1 MLTDWVLIARLAH
14 ELREG
19 VAGARVEDAG
29 LLADGRTGIVL
40 RKAGRRTILAFDL
53 FASPPMITLED
64 AELGIAEEPGFVRAL
79 ARSLRNTVVTDVAAR
94 RGDRL
99 LRLRFGSRS
108 RFGVGDE
115 LDLYVELV
123 PRFGNAVL
131 TKGMTVVA
139 AAKEFSA
146 ADNPQRSVV
155 AGSPYAL
162 PPQPP
167 TARVLG
173 DVPPDDAT
181 HDALHVYRRDGSIVQ
196 AYVTALAG
204 YEDAAHE
211 RASSLLEIFAAVR
224 AQNSARASSAGV
236 ERRRDAL
243 LKRLDRRE
251 QKLLG
256 ERQSLEGKRR
266 AAQRRDAIRSE
277 GEGIFAQLHELP
289 EDRRDEAK
297 ERAAE
302 LFAQY
307 RKLGKSLPHIA
318 EREKVVAH
326 VLDAVDTL
334 RWETQRAGADDIADV
349 EAAVAELDPVP
360 NRIAPAARKQKRRM
374 LEVRTESGSRIVVGR
389 SPLEN
394 AHITFRIARPN
405 DVWFHAQG
413 VPGAHVV
420 LSRDDR
426 SPAPAADLE
435 TAASLA
441 AYHSKA
447 QQSGSAAVDFTLRK
461 HVRKQRDAPP
471 GLVWYTHA
479 TTLLVRPKGAAELE
493 QDKRTVRATP

>member
-19 VAGARVEDAG
+19 IAGARVEDVG

-40 RKAGRRTILAFDL
+40 RKAGRRVILAFDL
-53 FASPPMITLED
+53 FASPPMLTLED
-64 AELGIAEEPGFVRAL
+64 GELDVAEEPGFVRSL
-79 ARSLRNTVVTDVAAR
+79 ARSLRSTVVTEVAAR

-99 LRLRFGSRS
+99 VRLRFGSRS

-131 TKGMTVVA
+131 TKGMTIVA
-139 AAKEFSA
+139 AAKEFAA
-146 ADNPQRSVV
+146 ADNPLRSTV

-162 PPQPP
+162 PPLQETP
-167 TARVLG
+167 RVLG
-173 DVPPDDAT
+173 EVPANEV
-181 HDALHVYRRDGSIVQ
+181 ALEPVHVYRRNGAIAQ
-196 AYVTALAG
+196 AYVTALPD

-211 RASSLLEIFAAVR
+211 RVASLLDVFATVR
-224 AQNSARASSAGV
+224 AQNAARASSAGV
-236 ERRRDAL
+236 ERRRESL
-243 LKRLDRRE
+243 LKRLKRRE
-251 QKLLG
+251 HKLLG
-256 ERQSLEGKRR
+256 EVQSLEAKRR
-266 AAQRRDAIRSE
+266 NAQRRDDLRTE
-277 GEGIFAQLHELP
+277 GEGIFAELHLLSEA
-289 EDRRDEAK
+289 ERSDAK
-297 ERAAE
+297 ERAAK

-318 EREKVVAH
+318 ERERVVAQT
-326 VLDAVDTL
+326 LAAVETL
-334 RWETQRAGADDIADV
+334 RWEAQRASAEDIADV
-349 EAAVAELDPVP
+349 ESAVAELDPVP
-360 NRIAPAARKQKRRM
+360 GRATAPVRKHKRRP
-374 LEVRTESGSRIVVGR
+374 LELRTHSGSRIVVGR

-394 AHITFRIARPN
+394 AHITFRVARPN
-405 DVWFHAQG
+405 DVWFHVQG

-426 SPAPAADLE
+426 SPAPAEDLE
-435 TAASLA
+435 VAASLA

-447 QQSGSAAVDFTLRK
+447 QRSGSAAVDYTLRK

-479 TTLLVRPKGAAELE
+479 TTLLVRPKDITELE